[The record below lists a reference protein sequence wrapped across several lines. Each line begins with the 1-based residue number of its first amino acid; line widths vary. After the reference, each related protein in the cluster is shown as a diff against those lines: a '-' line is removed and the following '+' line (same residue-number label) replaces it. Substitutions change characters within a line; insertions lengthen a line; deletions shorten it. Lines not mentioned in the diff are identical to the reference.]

1 MIDEMNRPAM
11 PGEKLVPDAPGP
23 VVLVGQ
29 AKYENWEICQS
40 TQNENKYFLVKVGRS
55 MAEYGSVADW
65 TMPEGHTKEELVEAV
80 KQKTNEW
87 AERNGVKPPKQEE
100 A

>member
-40 TQNENKYFLVKVGRS
+40 QQNKNKYFLVKVGRS

-65 TMPEGHTKEELVEAV
+65 IMPEGHTQEDLIEVV

-87 AERNGVKPPKQEE
+87 AERNGIKPPTEKTR
-100 A
+100 

>member
-1 MIDEMNRPAM
+1 MIDEMNRPVM
-11 PGEKLVPDAPGP
+11 PGEKLVPDAPGR
-23 VVLVGQ
+23 VVLLGS

-40 TQNENKYFLVKVGRS
+40 TQNPNKYFLVKVGRS

-65 TMPEGHTKEELVEAV
+65 IMPEGHTPDELIEVV

-87 AERNGVKPPKQEE
+87 AERNGITKREE